1 MTDMTP
7 VSPETMA
14 LELLPCPF
22 CSSPRVRVYS
32 SDWCYAE
39 CHECFARAA
48 RFGTKKKAIEA
59 WNRRAGYST
68 ALAAEREDWRPIETA
83 PKDGTVI
90 LGWWPQAYQGKGGI
104 FEYIWHKDGWYTV
117 PCSWQHMTPTHWSP
131 LPAPPAIR
139 TGRSEGTP

>member
-1 MTDMTP
+1 MTP

-14 LELLPCPF
+14 RELLPCPF

-39 CHECFARAA
+39 CRECFARAA

-59 WNRRAGYST
+59 WNRRAGYSA
-68 ALAAEREDWRPIETA
+68 ALAAPLTEDVVDELAKADYAETYFPAGVIWDNEPDERKE
-83 PKDGTVI
+83 
-90 LGWWPQAYQGKGGI
+90 
-104 FEYIWHKDGWYTV
+104 WHRKRARAVVDRLV
-117 PCSWQHMTPTHWSP
+117 Q
-131 LPAPPAIR
+131 LR

>member
-1 MTDMTP
+1 MTD

-14 LELLPCPF
+14 RELLPCPF

-59 WNRRAGYST
+59 WNRRAGYSA
-68 ALAAEREDWRPIETA
+68 ALAAPLTEGELDGVVKIVCTDGSYEMCPPELQELLRREIRVHCEALIQLRTA
-83 PKDGTVI
+83 
-90 LGWWPQAYQGKGGI
+90 
-104 FEYIWHKDGWYTV
+104 
-117 PCSWQHMTPTHWSP
+117 
-131 LPAPPAIR
+131 
-139 TGRSEGTP
+139 TGEKK